1 MFLSNF
7 SQKPEYF
14 SERSKDVFAENFSNF
29 LFPFLHT
36 CLCPTFHIERLLNI
50 RLVRHKLR
58 KLLNVV
64 INTILGFITFHSLQT
79 FRFLALPLTCHQFV
93 LIACHCLSL
102 SDFFSS
108 FLVTNWTS
116 LRELW
121 FTDCLKGLLLYES

>member
-58 KLLNVV
+58 KMLNVV
-64 INTILGFITFHSLQT
+64 MNTIFGFYNFP
-79 FRFLALPLTCHQFV
+79 FLANFQISCSSFDLSPICPHCLPLLV
-93 LIACHCLSL
+93 SVRSL
-102 SDFFSS
+102 FFFFGYKLDLLERVMVYRLLERSS
-108 FLVTNWTS
+108 VI
-116 LRELW
+116 
-121 FTDCLKGLLLYES
+121 